1 MPTTP
6 QNSIFFPDTSTAW
19 ATTSDFSTLASS
31 VETALNLR
39 ERYTYRWANTAGRN
53 AETTMRQG
61 DTGYQVDTRAE
72 YIYDSGA
79 WRLALPYAEFTG
91 ASSTLT
97 STAYASSSAISI
109 QTSTSTSTTFATSS
123 GSIITCTDPGVY
135 MVSLYGVCSA
145 AVSSAFAMI
154 GVASDATTN
163 FASQIGRAQF
173 GGDNVAAWSSFYRFS
188 AAGGQF
194 FFYWKQND
202 TTSRNYTSTIRVAR
216 VG

>member
-6 QNSIFFPDTSTAW
+6 QNNIFFPDTSTPW
-19 ATTSDFSTLASS
+19 ATTSDFSTSASS
-31 VETALNLR
+31 VEVALNSR
-39 ERYTYRWANTAGRN
+39 ERYTYRWANATARS
-53 AETTMRQG
+53 AETSMRQG
-61 DTGYQVDTRAE
+61 DTGYQIDTRAE

-79 WRLALPYAEFTG
+79 WRLALPYAEFT
-91 ASSTLT
+91 AATSTLA

-123 GSIITCTDPGVY
+123 GSIITCVDPGVY
-135 MVSLYGVCSA
+135 MVSLYGVSSA
-145 AVSSAFAMI
+145 AVSNAFAMI
-154 GVASDATTN
+154 GIASDATTN

-173 GGDNVAAWSSFYRFS
+173 GGDNVASWSSFYRFAS
-188 AAGGQF
+188 AGGQF

-202 TTSRNYTSTIRVAR
+202 ATSRNYTSTIRVAR